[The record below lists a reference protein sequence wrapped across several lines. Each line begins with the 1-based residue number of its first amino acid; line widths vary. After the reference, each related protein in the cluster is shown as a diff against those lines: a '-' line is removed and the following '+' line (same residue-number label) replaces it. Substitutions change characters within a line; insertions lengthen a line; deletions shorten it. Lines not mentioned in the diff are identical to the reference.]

1 MRSYVAAFV
10 VALVVAAL
18 LTPIMRHI
26 GLRFGAV
33 SRPGG
38 RPVHQ
43 HSIPRVGG
51 IGIAIGFAAPL
62 ALLFI
67 VNGTVAA
74 AMRESSRLLLGL
86 LIGGVAMV
94 LLGVADDTRGVK
106 AVHKLA
112 VQIAI
117 ACV

>member
-18 LTPIMRHI
+18 LTPIMRPI

-38 RPVHQ
+38 RHVHQ
-43 HSIPRVGG
+43 HSIPRLGG

-74 AMRESSRLLLGL
+74 AMREAPPLLLGL
-86 LIGGVAMV
+86 LVGGRPLGPPRVAPPTPRAQT
-94 LLGVADDTRGVK
+94 VA
-106 AVHKLA
+106 HPPPPHPL
-112 VQIAI
+112 
-117 ACV
+117 